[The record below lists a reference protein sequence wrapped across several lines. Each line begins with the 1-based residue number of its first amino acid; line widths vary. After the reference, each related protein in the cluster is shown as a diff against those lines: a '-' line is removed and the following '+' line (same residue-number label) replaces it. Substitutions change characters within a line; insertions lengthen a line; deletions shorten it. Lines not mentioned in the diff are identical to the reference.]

1 VDPWARFYPA
11 AGLYRNQHP
20 NTSRGKNENAPY
32 NHSCHCWHR
41 FACLYPDAIIDPK
54 LRQAVETI
62 DKKFVNA
69 QDKGDAA
76 ALAAVFSDDAVMV
89 TNTGPLNGRK
99 AIEEYYA
106 NALKATQ
113 FSNTTSTIDPDS
125 PRSIS
130 ATAMWVTGS
139 WSTIAKG
146 ANWGAVE
153 IKGFWGSIKIL
164 EAGTWKILTETWNI
178 TPPPAAA
185 AAPSPTTTPSSQ

>member
-1 VDPWARFYPA
+1 VDFARFYPTAVFSGISILKHREETMKMRLITIA
-11 AGLYRNQHP
+11 ALVGIVSPAFTQ
-20 NTSRGKNENAPY
+20 T
-32 NHSCHCWHR
+32 
-41 FACLYPDAIIDPK
+41 PDAK

-62 DKKFVNA
+62 DKKFVDA

-89 TNTGPLNGRK
+89 TNIGPLNGRK

-106 NALKATQ
+106 NAFKTTQ

-146 ANWGAVE
+146 ANWGPVE
-153 IKGFWGSIKIL
+153 IKGFWGSIKTL
-164 EAGTWKILTETWNI
+164 EGGTWKILTESWNI

-185 AAPSPTTTPSSQ
+185 AAPSPTTTPSNQ